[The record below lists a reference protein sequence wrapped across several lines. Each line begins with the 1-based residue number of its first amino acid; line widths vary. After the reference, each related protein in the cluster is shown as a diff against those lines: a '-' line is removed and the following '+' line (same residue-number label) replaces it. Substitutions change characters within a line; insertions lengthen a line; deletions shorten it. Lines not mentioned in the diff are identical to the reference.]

1 MLTKFDSSNPSKKIG
16 RRAFLELTGSL
27 FVLAASQQ
35 VATATFAS
43 LLKSFAQQPPACA
56 PGWQG
61 TVLIDGESLTNW
73 TVEQDTGASGSLGL
87 TSGLMGS
94 QAVQLDW
101 NLGSGDWVQGKYSFP
116 TPVNLAQADIF
127 GLSLHGGGPGE
138 VANTVSIMFADV
150 NDVFFGYDMEGEENG
165 INHIDR
171 WLINLSIPKKS
182 LYFFFALGSETQIDW
197 SQINRFFIV
206 VKKPGSALGGGTGQL
221 KLDHVQYDTATN
233 WPRQAQF
240 VGVTADSQ
248 VASKAIDYIL
258 SQQDPST
265 GLFVSW
271 KEEEFENPP
280 PKSWLYDQALV
291 LISLTREGS
300 WEDDTP
306 LNEAAQAAKK
316 LVDFLTSQQK
326 GDGHW
331 ARGWN
336 PRSGAE
342 LGDDGWVGDQAWW
355 VMALAIYSKKCG
367 DFAAMDSAQLGA
379 DWLASQIDAMGKVV
393 ASTEG
398 NVDVWW
404 ALVATSRFADADK
417 IKNYLL
423 SETTAWDADLQYW
436 WRGFND
442 PVIAMDAATWLSA
455 FARHPLVN
463 LPGRGRAALS
473 FVRRTLIT
481 TSQDGSLCSFDGM
494 GPVSIWFEG
503 TAQYVAAGGQDA
515 QTFLDMLISQQNPDG
530 SMPGSPEN
538 WSSDAFGWLTT
549 WRGLAPTAWLYF
561 AITGMPFPS
570 PPIFLPIILKNS

>member
-1 MLTKFDSSNPSKKIG
+1 
-16 RRAFLELTGSL
+16 
-27 FVLAASQQ
+27 
-35 VATATFAS
+35 
-43 LLKSFAQQPPACA
+43 
-56 PGWQG
+56 
-61 TVLIDGESLTNW
+61 
-73 TVEQDTGASGSLGL
+73 
-87 TSGLMGS
+87 
-94 QAVQLDW
+94 
-101 NLGSGDWVQGKYSFP
+101 
-116 TPVNLAQADIF
+116 
-127 GLSLHGGGPGE
+127 
-138 VANTVSIMFADV
+138 
-150 NDVFFGYDMEGEENG
+150 
-165 INHIDR
+165 
-171 WLINLSIPKKS
+171 
-182 LYFFFALGSETQIDW
+182 
-197 SQINRFFIV
+197 
-206 VKKPGSALGGGTGQL
+206 
-221 KLDHVQYDTATN
+221 
-233 WPRQAQF
+233 
-240 VGVTADSQ
+240 
-248 VASKAIDYIL
+248 
-258 SQQDPST
+258 
-265 GLFVSW
+265 
-271 KEEEFENPP
+271 
-280 PKSWLYDQALV
+280 
-291 LISLTREGS
+291 
-300 WEDDTP
+300 
-306 LNEAAQAAKK
+306 
-316 LVDFLTSQQK
+316 
-326 GDGHW
+326 
-331 ARGWN
+331 
-336 PRSGAE
+336 
-342 LGDDGWVGDQAWW
+342 
-355 VMALAIYSKKCG
+355 MALAIYSKKCG